1 MERPPDSIAAGAR
14 RVGVVAL
21 AAVALAVVMTWP
33 LGSAPGRLGRTSS
46 DGLHSIWNV
55 SWVAHALVADP
66 AGLFDANIF
75 APHRRTLAYSEA
87 NIGAGLVA
95 VPAWWLTRN
104 PFAAH
109 NSALIFAFA
118 SAFVGM
124 WLLARR
130 LWRDSTS
137 AAIAALLFA
146 FCPYL
151 FSHTPHI
158 QLLMIGGIPFA
169 MLALHRLAD
178 QPSRRRGVVLGLAL
192 AAQTLSCAYYGIFAG
207 LMVGY
212 AVLFLAVSRGL
223 WRNRT
228 YWTSVGLG
236 AVVLVACVLPF
247 FLPYLDI
254 QQDEGFRRTLADSI
268 RYSAR
273 PASYIASS
281 AHAHRWMLPI
291 ARAWGGW
298 NGEVLFP
305 GFLAVGL
312 GAAGVF
318 YGLRG
323 GAVSRDRETVALYGS
338 LGLLAFWASFGPAA
352 GMYTVLF
359 RAIPLFTFL
368 RAPSRFGLL
377 VTFVLVVLAALA
389 LRRLLASLRGRQ
401 RQMAAAGIGLLALA
415 ELNLVPFPWDRAP
428 APSAAYALLARMP
441 RATVAEF
448 PFYGERVAFPLHTQ
462 YMLFSTAHW
471 MPMVNGYS
479 DHIPTDF
486 RKAAPVLDSFPSRE
500 SFAVMQRYR
509 VRYIGVHWDMYVSRA
524 AEIRE
529 RLVPYARYLR
539 PLASDASMTLYEIV
553 SYP

>member
-1 MERPPDSIAAGAR
+1 MVRPPDSIATGAR
-14 RVGVVAL
+14 RAGVIAL
-21 AAVALAVVMTWP
+21 AAVGLAVIMTWP
-33 LGSAPGRLGRTSS
+33 LASAPGQLGRMSS

-55 SWVAHALVADP
+55 AWVAHALVANP

-75 APHRRTLAYSEA
+75 APDRRTLAYSEA

-109 NSALIFAFA
+109 NSALLFGFA

-130 LWRDSTS
+130 LWGDPGS

-146 FCPYL
+146 FCPYV

-158 QLLMIGGIPFA
+158 QLLMLGGIPFA
-169 MLALHRLAD
+169 LLAFHRLAD
-178 QPSRRRGVVLGLAL
+178 EPSPRRGVVLGAAL
-192 AAQTLSCAYYGIFAG
+192 AVQTLSCAYYGIFAG

-212 AVLFLAVSRGL
+212 GVLFLAFTRRL
-223 WRNRT
+223 
-228 YWTSVGLG
+228 WTSRAYWVSVGIAAL
-236 AVVLVACVLPF
+236 VLVACVLPF
-247 FLPYLDI
+247 FLPYLGI
-254 QQDEGFRRTLADSI
+254 QQDEGFRRTLDDAI
-268 RYSAR
+268 RYSAM

-291 ARAWGGW
+291 AREWGGW

-312 GAAGVF
+312 GAAAVF
-318 YGLRG
+318 GALRRRSI
-323 GAVSRDRETVALYGS
+323 SREREIVALYAS
-338 LGLLAFWASFGPAA
+338 LGLLALWASFGPAA
-352 GMYTVLF
+352 GLYTVLF
-359 RAIPLFTFL
+359 RAIPIFTFL

-377 VTFVLVVLAALA
+377 VALVLSLLAALA
-389 LRRLLASLRGRQ
+389 LRDLLGRVSG
-401 RQMAAAGIGLLALA
+401 RRRWIAVAGVGLLAIA
-415 ELNLVPFPWDRAP
+415 ELNLLPFPWERAP
-428 APSAAYALLARMP
+428 ASSSAYTLLAKMP

-462 YMLFSTAHW
+462 YMVFSTAHW

-479 DHIPTDF
+479 DHIPADF
-486 RKAAPVLDSFPSRE
+486 RRAAPVLDSFPSRE

-509 VRYIGVHWDMYVSRA
+509 VRYVGVHWDMYVSRA
-524 AEIRE
+524 AEIRA
-529 RLVPYARYLR
+529 RLVPYANHLR
-539 PLASDASMTLYEIV
+539 VLASDPSMTLYEIV

>member
-14 RVGVVAL
+14 RAGGIAL

-46 DGLHSIWNV
+46 DGLYSIWNV

-95 VPAWWLTRN
+95 VPVWWLTRN

-109 NSALIFAFA
+109 NSALLFGFA
-118 SAFVGM
+118 SAFIGM

-130 LWRDSTS
+130 LWGDSTS
-137 AAIAALLFA
+137 AGIAALLFA

-158 QLLMIGGIPFA
+158 QLLMTGGIPFA
-169 MLALHRLAD
+169 MLALHRLVD
-178 QPSRRRGVVLGLAL
+178 QPSPRRGVVLGLAL
-192 AAQTLSCAYYGIFAG
+192 AAQALSCAYYGIFAG

-212 AVLFLAVSRGL
+212 AVLFLAGSRGL
-223 WRNRT
+223 WRSRT
-228 YWTSVGLG
+228 YWTSVGLA

-254 QQDEGFRRTLADSI
+254 QQEEGFRRTLDDAI

-281 AHAHRWMLPI
+281 SHAHRWMLPI

-318 YGLRG
+318 YALRG
-323 GAVSRDRETVALYGS
+323 GAVSSDRETVALYGS
-338 LGLLAFWASFGPAA
+338 LGLLAVWASFGPAA

-377 VTFVLVVLAALA
+377 VAFVLAVLAGLA
-389 LRRLLASLRGRQ
+389 LRRLLVGLSGRQ
-401 RQMAAAGIGLLALA
+401 RQMAAAGIGLLAIA

-428 APSAAYALLARMP
+428 APSPAYALLARMP

-479 DHIPTDF
+479 DHIPKDF
-486 RKAAPVLDSFPSRE
+486 REAAPALDSFPSRE
-500 SFAVMQRYR
+500 SFAVMRRYR
-509 VRYIGVHWDMYVSRA
+509 VRYVGVHWDMYVSRA
-524 AEIRE
+524 GEIRE